1 MALRHFWRNKYEPRT
16 PAFFLLRRM
25 DSRIEND
32 LGMQPIWE
40 VILEVEVKGISWLK
54 RWTFKAPARG
64 QSWWR
69 CWLPEWRPW
78 ALSRRSRRRWSTR
91 GGCRLCWRWWR
102 SPAFSTK
109 RWRALFL
116 KRNLFLRLESK
127 TSRRV
132 SVCCPQGRQLF
143 FVVFS
148 VTRFFPICRN
158 ERAQRLLWDRQYKRP
173 KLGNSTQS
181 KKKLNTP
188 VKWSSS
194 IKLFHNLCL
203 RFLNF

>member
-40 VILEVEVKGISWLK
+40 VIIEVEVKGISWLK

-109 RWRALFL
+109 RWRALFWNEDCSFDLNL
-116 KRNLFLRLESK
+116 KRHDVCLSVVHKDVNYFLWSSVWPDFFQSVETKEPKGFSEIDNIKGPSLE
-127 TSRRV
+127 
-132 SVCCPQGRQLF
+132 
-143 FVVFS
+143 
-148 VTRFFPICRN
+148 I
-158 ERAQRLLWDRQYKRP
+158 RP
-173 KLGNSTQS
+173 KV
-181 KKKLNTP
+181 KK
-188 VKWSSS
+188 S
-194 IKLFHNLCL
+194 
-203 RFLNF
+203 

>member
-1 MALRHFWRNKYEPRT
+1 MALRHFWRNKCELRAL
-16 PAFFLLRRM
+16 AFFLLRRM

-40 VILEVEVKGISWLK
+40 VILEVEIKEISWLK

-116 KRNLFLRLESK
+116 KQKLLLRLESK
-127 TSRRV
+127 NVTTCVCLLSTRTSTIFCGLQCDPIFSNLSKRR
-132 SVCCPQGRQLF
+132 S
-143 FVVFS
+143 
-148 VTRFFPICRN
+148 
-158 ERAQRLLWDRQYKRP
+158 P
-173 KLGNSTQS
+173 KGS
-181 KKKLNTP
+181 
-188 VKWSSS
+188 
-194 IKLFHNLCL
+194 L
-203 RFLNF
+203 RWAI